1 VLTVSRDGGTGDFLS
16 RVIRSA
22 KFKVGC
28 VGLLV
33 LGACAPGQSAELT
46 ENLSVGARSGF
57 APSVKGEFRQT
68 EAFGNW
74 TFPGWL
80 RSTNFTIRPR
90 LEGTAG
96 YLESG
101 GQYGFVGTV
110 GPDLLFE
117 YLPSRVALDLGVHA
131 TLLSRDTYP
140 SRDFGIPFQFT
151 SHVGMEWE
159 FIRHLKVGYRFQH
172 MSNSQ
177 LSSSNPGLNMHLF
190 GMSYQF

>member
-1 VLTVSRDGGTGDFLS
+1 M
-16 RVIRSA
+16 IRSGQ

-28 VGLLV
+28 AGLLV
-33 LGACAPGQSAELT
+33 LEACASGQSAELADKV
-46 ENLSVGARSGF
+46 SVGVRSGF
-57 APSVKGEFRQT
+57 APSAKGEFRQT
-68 EAFGNW
+68 EAFGNFRVYDW
-74 TFPGWL
+74 PL
-80 RSTNFTIRPR
+80 STNFTARPR
-90 LEGTAG
+90 LEATAG

-101 GQYGFVGTV
+101 GQYGFIGTV
-110 GPDLLFE
+110 GPDMLFE
-117 YLPSRVALDLGVHA
+117 HLPSRVALDIGVHA
-131 TLLSRDTYP
+131 SLLSRDTYP

-159 FIRHLKVGYRFQH
+159 FTRHLKVGYRFQH